1 MQRYICAGE
10 RSNSIHGRVIIMR
23 NTAICALI
31 IVMIIISAA
40 ICGCTAG
47 DSSSAP
53 IATEKSVPESGL
65 HIITEE
71 FPPFSYKDKNGEIT
85 GQSTEIV
92 KEILSRFNQKASI
105 TLLPWS
111 EGYNAALTEPDAV
124 LYSVGIN
131 EERKP
136 LFKWAG
142 TIGTFDY
149 VFYAKSG
156 SGTEIKS
163 LDAAK
168 KAGKIGVVKDDA
180 RQQFLSDS
188 DFRNLAILAD
198 DETCIKGLMD
208 GEIDLWF
215 GSSRNA
221 EYLAEKAGYSA
232 GDITPVYPVRSNDLY
247 IAFNPEIP
255 DDTVEK
261 WQNAINSMKADG
273 TYDAILD
280 KYSNV
285 GEYPVKSPD
294 IISSETDPTLTAV
307 ISVTEGQIKSI
318 LRPFEVLAMTDE
330 VRSGEWEKIKPLLRT
345 LEEKEPDA
353 RLWYANTDGS
363 YYTVVDDLADSNLK
377 ERSYFPVVLSG
388 EESVGTVV
396 ISHSTGKNAAIVA
409 VPVIVNGEVTGILGA
424 SVYADSVTE
433 TLNERL
439 PASAVY
445 YAIDNEGKFALSSE
459 TGEISQSITQIS
471 ENTSFERAVEKM
483 LSEESGTV
491 EYEKNGRMWTAIF
504 RRTQLT
510 GWHFAVAKVK

>member
-1 MQRYICAGE
+1 M
-10 RSNSIHGRVIIMR
+10 
-23 NTAICALI
+23 
-31 IVMIIISAA
+31 
-40 ICGCTAG
+40 
-47 DSSSAP
+47 
-53 IATEKSVPESGL
+53 
-65 HIITEE
+65 TEE
-71 FPPFSYKDKNGEIT
+71 FPPFSYMEKNGGIT

-92 KEILSRFNQKASI
+92 EEILSRLNKKAAI
-105 TLLPWS
+105 ELLSWS
-111 EGYNAALTEPDAV
+111 KGYNAALTEPNAV
-124 LYSVGIN
+124 LYSMGIN
-131 EERKP
+131 EERRP

-142 TIGTFDY
+142 PIGSFDY
-149 VFYAKSG
+149 VLYAKSG
-156 SGTEIKS
+156 SGIEINS

-188 DFRNLAILAD
+188 DFQNLAILAD
-198 DETCIKGLMD
+198 DETCIKELMK

-215 GSSRNA
+215 GSSQNA
-221 EYLAEKAGYSA
+221 EYLAEKAGYSS
-232 GDITPVYPVRSNDLY
+232 GDIIPVYPVRSNELY

-255 DDTVEK
+255 EDTVEK

-280 KYSNV
+280 KYGNV

-330 VRSGEWEKIKPLLRT
+330 VRSGEWEKIKPLLIT

-409 VPVIVNGEVTGILGA
+409 VPVILNGEVTGILGA
-424 SVYADSVTE
+424 SVYADSVAE
-433 TLNERL
+433 TLNEKL

-445 YAIDNEGKFALSSE
+445 YAIDNEGKFALSSGK
-459 TGEISQSITQIS
+459 GEILQSISQIT
-471 ENTSFERAVEKM
+471 ENNSFERAVDKM

-491 EYEKNGRMWTAIF
+491 EYEKDGRMWTAIF
-504 RRTQLT
+504 RRSQLT

>member
-168 KAGKIGVVKDDA
+168 KAGKIGVVKDVPF
-180 RQQFLSDS
+180 RQ
-188 DFRNLAILAD
+188 
-198 DETCIKGLMD
+198 
-208 GEIDLWF
+208 
-215 GSSRNA
+215 
-221 EYLAEKAGYSA
+221 
-232 GDITPVYPVRSNDLY
+232 
-247 IAFNPEIP
+247 
-255 DDTVEK
+255 
-261 WQNAINSMKADG
+261 
-273 TYDAILD
+273 
-280 KYSNV
+280 
-285 GEYPVKSPD
+285 
-294 IISSETDPTLTAV
+294 
-307 ISVTEGQIKSI
+307 
-318 LRPFEVLAMTDE
+318 
-330 VRSGEWEKIKPLLRT
+330 
-345 LEEKEPDA
+345 
-353 RLWYANTDGS
+353 
-363 YYTVVDDLADSNLK
+363 
-377 ERSYFPVVLSG
+377 
-388 EESVGTVV
+388 
-396 ISHSTGKNAAIVA
+396 
-409 VPVIVNGEVTGILGA
+409 
-424 SVYADSVTE
+424 
-433 TLNERL
+433 
-439 PASAVY
+439 
-445 YAIDNEGKFALSSE
+445 
-459 TGEISQSITQIS
+459 
-471 ENTSFERAVEKM
+471 
-483 LSEESGTV
+483 
-491 EYEKNGRMWTAIF
+491 
-504 RRTQLT
+504 
-510 GWHFAVAKVK
+510 